1 MSAMDQEISENVWF
15 VWSKHHTVETSPHRT
30 DGQGKIV
37 LLAFGCWKAEL
48 CKMLEHSDD
57 TLSANVVNLFP
68 KRYQISEDQQDE
80 KNIFQKYH
88 EKAGIHSFPTMYN
101 TL

>member
-1 MSAMDQEISENVWF
+1 
-15 VWSKHHTVETSPHRT
+15 
-30 DGQGKIV
+30 
-37 LLAFGCWKAEL
+37 
-48 CKMLEHSDD
+48 MLEHSDD

-80 KNIFQKYH
+80 KNICQKYH
-88 EKAGIHSFPTMYN
+88 EKAEIHSFPTMYN